1 MDLAASLAIV
11 LEEEYNVIIRRVIII
26 IIVITLFIGGWIIED
41 LIDLR
46 LAFIVIYVLLQ
57 V

>member
-1 MDLAASLAIV
+1 MI
-11 LEEEYNVIIRRVIII
+11 IIKIRRVIII
-26 IIVITLFIGGWIIED
+26 IVILITHMGGWMIED